1 MCLPRPLWSYQTQ
14 ICCPYFSDK
23 TSKEIFKEQAGDNSL
38 REPGKIEVS
47 FTPRVFPTAARESIA
62 HEEEEV

>member
-1 MCLPRPLWSYQTQ
+1 MPVIFLFLTP
-14 ICCPYFSDK
+14 DK

-38 REPGKIEVS
+38 REPGRIEVT

-62 HEEEEV
+62 HEEEEVLFPQRPCKG